1 MNSSPNLGIGLP
13 TPTPTDTFDLGNK
26 LTQRLQ
32 DHTAD
37 RARTQHR
44 IDLATTQLQNLFKSA
59 PKRPR
64 DSKIA
69 LREKVRKL
77 ERDRT
82 SRSLP
87 LSQEKALIRQ
97 IDGVQKQIRMHD
109 DVERHQEL
117 IRRKKAEIESAKD
130 ALRTTNASISEIEEA
145 LSKVEVSN

>member
-1 MNSSPNLGIGLP
+1 M
-13 TPTPTDTFDLGNK
+13 
-26 LTQRLQ
+26 
-32 DHTAD
+32 
-37 RARTQHR
+37 
-44 IDLATTQLQNLFKSA
+44 
-59 PKRPR
+59 
-64 DSKIA
+64 
-69 LREKVRKL
+69 

-145 LSKVEVSN
+145 LSKVEVRY